1 MAASVLQQSDAFLV
15 TITTYFRVI
24 NATRVKE
31 GLNTHTHTHTFS
43 PASSDYRHRSTVE
56 IVTPVKT
63 VSSVVL
69 MNIQDVLCAE
79 STLIGFARVV
89 EEKEKMMVMMSAWR

>member
-1 MAASVLQQSDAFLV
+1 MPFFV
-15 TITTYFRVI
+15 TIKTDFRVI

-31 GLNTHTHTHTFS
+31 GLNTRARTFS
-43 PASSDYRHRSTVE
+43 PASSDYRQRSTVE

-69 MNIQDVLCAE
+69 MNIQDALCAE
-79 STLIGFARVV
+79 RAR
-89 EEKEKMMVMMSAWR
+89 